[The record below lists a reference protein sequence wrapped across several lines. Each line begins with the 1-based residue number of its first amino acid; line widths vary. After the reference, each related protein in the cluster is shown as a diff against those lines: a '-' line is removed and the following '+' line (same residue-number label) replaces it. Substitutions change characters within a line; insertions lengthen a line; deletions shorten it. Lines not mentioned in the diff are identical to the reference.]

1 MDGPRECHAEWSQS
15 DWEREIPYDSAHVQ
29 DLKRNEASELIGQ
42 KRNRLIGLENKLQ
55 LPGGVVG
62 EGIVKEFGIDIYTLL

>member
-1 MDGPRECHAEWSQS
+1 M
-15 DWEREIPYDSAHVQ
+15 Q

>member
-1 MDGPRECHAEWSQS
+1 M
-15 DWEREIPYDSAHVQ
+15 Q

-42 KRNRLIGLENKLQ
+42 KRNRLRGLENKLW

-62 EGIVKEFGIDIYTLL
+62 EGIVKEFGIDMYTLL